1 MGVCGVRL
9 GARLAIAFA
18 LVGLVGCAT
27 VGERILY
34 TEKEERAAIIEG
46 IPEARFWSDDPNI
59 VKATHRA
66 PGASKAPQVLA
77 LSGGGADGAFGAGV
91 LNGWSEQDSRPT
103 FDVVTGVSTGALIA
117 PLAFLGKSHDSVL
130 KAVFTDGETEGL
142 LQSDGLAG
150 LFGPALYKPEPLRR
164 LVAKYADAG
173 VLQAIGAEHAKGRRL
188 FIVTTNVD
196 AQRTAIWNMGAIA
209 ASGHPRA
216 LEIFRNVLVAS
227 ASIPGVFAPVLI
239 DVRAG
244 NRQFAEM
251 HVDGGVTANV
261 LVLPES
267 FLVSK
272 RALLPA
278 GVKPRVHV
286 ILNGKLAPELD
297 LVKASTVP
305 VAVRSFQTTVKANTK
320 NALIATY
327 EYTQKMGWD
336 FRITAIEASYPSA
349 TSIGFETA
357 YMRKLYQHGYE
368 RGRSASW
375 EATLPSLLAANAPVG
390 R

>member
-1 MGVCGVRL
+1 
-9 GARLAIAFA
+9 LALI
-18 LVGLVGCAT
+18 GLAGCAS
-27 VGERILY
+27 VGERTLY
-34 TEKEERAAIIEG
+34 TEKEERAAVVDG

-59 VKATHRA
+59 VKASHRA
-66 PGASKAPQVLA
+66 PGAPKAPQVLA
-77 LSGGGADGAFGAGV
+77 LSGGGADGAYGAGV
-91 LNGWSEQDSRPT
+91 LNGWSEQGSRPH
-103 FDVVTGVSTGALIA
+103 FDVVTGVSAGALIA
-117 PLAFLGKSHDSVL
+117 PLAFLGKSHDPVL
-130 KAVFTDGETEGL
+130 KAVFTDGEAEGL

-150 LFGPALYKPEPLRR
+150 LFGPGLYKPEPLQR
-164 LVAKYADAG
+164 LVAKYVDADLLRA
-173 VLQAIGAEHAKGRRL
+173 VAAEHARGRRL

-196 AQRTAIWNMGAIA
+196 SQRTAIWNMGAIA

-216 LEIFRNVLVAS
+216 LDLFRKVLVAS

-251 HVDGGVTANV
+251 HVDGGVTANI

-272 RALLPA
+272 TALLPA
-278 GVKPRVHV
+278 GVKPKVHV

-336 FRITAIEASYPSA
+336 FRITAIEPSYPAA
-349 TSIGFETA
+349 TSVGFETA
-357 YMRKLYQHGYE
+357 YMRKLYEHGYS
-368 RGRSASW
+368 RGRASSGGW
-375 EATLPSLLAANAPVG
+375 DATLPNLLASNAPVA